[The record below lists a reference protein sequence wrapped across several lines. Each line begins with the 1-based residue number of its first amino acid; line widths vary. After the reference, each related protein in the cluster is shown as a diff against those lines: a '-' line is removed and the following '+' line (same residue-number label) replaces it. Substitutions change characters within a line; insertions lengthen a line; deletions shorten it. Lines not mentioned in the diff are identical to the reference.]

1 MNKCSYL
8 ITFPNLFERAK
19 FEETKEYYFH
29 ITVNG
34 LINESFKSYSNRFIE
49 IPQRIFSIYVFLS
62 IFPNCKV
69 VKKYIKGKKVHYEC
83 INKG

>member
-1 MNKCSYL
+1 MTSYL

-19 FEETKEYYFH
+19 FEETKAHYFYISLEALSKDPIKAH
-29 ITVNG
+29 
-34 LINESFKSYSNRFIE
+34 SCKFIE
-49 IPQRIFSIYVFLS
+49 IVSKDFSTYSFLL

-69 VKKYIKGKKVHYEC
+69 VEKCIRGKKVHYEC